1 MNRMQIKK
9 RSVVFFMVPQFT
21 MLPFSAA
28 VDTLRIANRMLGYQA
43 YTWRLTSVDG
53 EKVYSSCGIGV
64 EANSS
69 LAEERR
75 HLGGEN
81 RPGMVLV
88 CSGIDVEQFNNK
100 SVNAWLRECYNRGVA
115 VGSLCTGAH
124 VLAQAGLLN
133 GKRCA
138 IHWENLPG
146 FSEAFPQAEVY
157 ADLYEIDG
165 NLYTCAG
172 GTASL
177 DMMLNLVGEDFG
189 ESLVNRIC
197 EQHLTDRVRNP
208 HDRQRLPLR
217 ARLGVQNAKVLSIIE
232 LMEGNLAEPLSL
244 IDGNLY
250 TCAGGT
256 ASLDM
261 MLNLVGEDFGESL
274 VNRICEQHLTD
285 RVRNPH
291 DRQRLPLRA
300 RLGVQNAKVL
310 SIIELMEG
318 NLAEPLSL
326 IEIADGAGLSR
337 RQIERLFR
345 QEMGRSPARYY
356 LEIRL
361 DRARHLLVQSSM
373 PVVEVAV
380 ACGFVSAS
388 HFSKCYRELYHRS
401 PQQERA
407 ERKMT
412 MATARQA
419 VAA

>member
-1 MNRMQIKK
+1 MSKQSAKK
-9 RSVVFFMVPQFT
+9 RSIVFFLVPHFS

-28 VDTLRIANRMLGYQA
+28 IETLRIANRMLGYPA
-43 YTWRLTSVDG
+43 YVWRMASTDG
-53 EKVYSSCGIGV
+53 EKVSSSSGISID
-64 EANSS
+64 ADSS
-69 LAEERR
+69 LADERR
-75 HLGGEN
+75 HLQGEN
-81 RPGMVLV
+81 RPNMVVV
-88 CSGIDVEQFNNK
+88 CSGIYVEEFHNK
-100 SVNAWLRECYNRGVA
+100 SVNAFLRETYNRGVA

-124 VLAQAGLLN
+124 ILAQAGLLN

-165 NLYTCAG
+165 NIYTCAG

-177 DMMLNLVGEDFG
+177 DMMLNLIGQDFG
-189 ESLVNRIC
+189 ENLVNRVC
-197 EQHLTDRVRNP
+197 EQQLTDRVRSA

-217 ARLGVQNAKVLSIIE
+217 ARLGVQNSKVLSIIE
-232 LMEGNLAEPLSL
+232 LMESNLAEPLSL
-244 IDGNLY
+244 L
-250 TCAGGT
+250 
-256 ASLDM
+256 
-261 MLNLVGEDFGESL
+261 
-274 VNRICEQHLTD
+274 
-285 RVRNPH
+285 
-291 DRQRLPLRA
+291 
-300 RLGVQNAKVL
+300 
-310 SIIELMEG
+310 
-318 NLAEPLSL
+318 
-326 IEIADGAGLSR
+326 EIADGAGLSR

-388 HFSKCYRELYHRS
+388 HFSKCYRELYNRS

-407 ERKMT
+407 ERKLT
-412 MATARQA
+412 MNTSRTGI
-419 VAA
+419 VV